1 MATIDLN
8 KDNFQQ
14 IISDNNMVI
23 VDFWA
28 SWCGPCKTF
37 APIFEK
43 VSEQFPDM
51 VFAKVE
57 TDQQQELAGSFQ
69 IKSIPTLMIFREQ
82 IIIFSQPGMLPEE
95 HLVEILGKASA
106 LDMDEIRK
114 EVAKQSQEQA
124 N

>member
-14 IISDNNMVI
+14 VISDNDMVI

-43 VSEQFPDM
+43 VSEQFPNI

-57 TDQQQELAGSFQ
+57 TDQQQELAASFQ

-95 HLVEILGKASA
+95 QFVEILGKASE

-114 EVAKQSQEQA
+114 EVAKQNQEQT